1 MADDCLQRLSR
12 HSSRFG
18 QVRTRSWVV
27 NALFRTSR
35 KLQRYMY
42 SPSPI
47 PNPTS
52 HAEACVEMLLRCLTA
67 FPTQDVLI
75 LEGAR
80 LKQRVCL

>member
-1 MADDCLQRLSR
+1 MADDFLQCLRR

-52 HAEACVEMLLRCLTA
+52 RAEACVEILLCWLTA
-67 FPTQDVLI
+67 FPTQDVFI
-75 LEGAR
+75 LEG
-80 LKQRVCL
+80 LGPK